1 MPLKSTENC
10 LYTERIVNLMRKS
23 RFHKTIFI
31 SAFIFGIAILANSV
45 YSIDVD
51 EIIKNVK
58 KAYKNM
64 KNFNSDFE
72 QTTIVA
78 GKKRVAFG
86 KLAFQKPNLLRQE
99 YYESEKS
106 QKTSQLLV
114 SDGKA
119 VMSYTPMLK
128 QVTKQEF
135 SSKDQELF
143 PGFGQSLENI
153 DKNYNAKLIKDEIAE
168 KKSVHCVEFIPKKQ
182 ESQMFDVMQIW
193 VRDGDSIPVQ
203 VMYKDGK
210 NDATFFFSF
219 KNIKINDKL
228 DESLF
233 KFTPPAGTQIV
244 TIPSK

>member
-1 MPLKSTENC
+1 
-10 LYTERIVNLMRKS
+10 MRKS
-23 RFHKTIFI
+23 CLHKTIFI
-31 SAFIFGIAILANSV
+31 SVFIFGTVIFANSV
-45 YSIDVD
+45 YSIDAD
-51 EIIKNVK
+51 EITKNVK
-58 KAYKNM
+58 KVYKNM
-64 KNFNSDFE
+64 KNFSSDFE
-72 QTTIVA
+72 QTTIVT
-78 GKKRVAFG
+78 GRKRIAFG
-86 KLAFQKPNLLRQE
+86 KLSFQKPNLLRQE

-114 SDGKA
+114 SDGKS

-168 KKSVHCVEFIPKKQ
+168 KKGVHCVELSPKKQ
-182 ESQMFDVMQIW
+182 EEVQIFDSLQIW
-193 VRDGDSIPVQ
+193 VRDVDSIPVQ

-233 KFTPPAGTQIV
+233 KFTPPVGTQIV
-244 TIPSK
+244 TIPNK

>member
-1 MPLKSTENC
+1 
-10 LYTERIVNLMRKS
+10 MRKS
-23 RFHKTIFI
+23 CFYKTIFI
-31 SAFIFGIAILANSV
+31 SAIFGIAFFAHSV

-51 EIIKNVK
+51 EITKNVK
-58 KAYKNM
+58 KVYKNM
-64 KNFNSDFE
+64 KNFNADFE
-72 QTTIVA
+72 QTTIVS

-86 KLAFQKPNLLRQE
+86 KLAFQKPNLMRQE

-106 QKTSQLLV
+106 TKTSQLLV

-128 QVTKQEF
+128 QLTKQEF

-168 KKSVHCVEFIPKKQ
+168 KKGVHCVDLSAKKQ
-182 ESQMFDVMQIW
+182 EEGQLFDSMQIW
-193 VRDGDSIPVQ
+193 VRDADSIPIQ
-203 VMYKDGK
+203 IMYKDGK
-210 NDATFFFSF
+210 NDATFIFSF

>member
-1 MPLKSTENC
+1 
-10 LYTERIVNLMRKS
+10 MRKS
-23 RFHKTIFI
+23 RLHKTIFI
-31 SAFIFGIAILANSV
+31 SAFIFGIAIFAQSL
-45 YSIDVD
+45 YSIDAD
-51 EIIKNVK
+51 EITKNVK
-58 KAYKNM
+58 KVYKNI
-64 KNFNSDFE
+64 KNFNADFE

-78 GKKRVAFG
+78 GRKRIAFG
-86 KLAFQKPNLLRQE
+86 KLSFQKPNLLRQE

-114 SDGKA
+114 SDGKS

-128 QVTKQEF
+128 QMTKQEF
-135 SSKDQELF
+135 SIKDQELF

-168 KKSVHCVEFIPKKQ
+168 KKGVHCVELSPKKQ
-182 ESQMFDVMQIW
+182 EEGQMFDAIQIW
-193 VRDGDSIPVQ
+193 VRDEDSIPIQ

-244 TIPSK
+244 TIPNK